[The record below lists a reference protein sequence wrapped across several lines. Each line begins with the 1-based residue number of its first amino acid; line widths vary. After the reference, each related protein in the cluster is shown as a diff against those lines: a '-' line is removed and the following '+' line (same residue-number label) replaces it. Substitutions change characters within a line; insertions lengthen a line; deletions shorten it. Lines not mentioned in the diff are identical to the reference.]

1 MKLASSLLL
10 LALTAGLAALAATG
24 VRHEVRP
31 TGDVRL
37 EDVDA
42 WFV

>member
-10 LALTAGLAALAATG
+10 LALTAGLAALAATS
-24 VRHEVRP
+24 VKHEVV
-31 TGDVRL
+31 TAGDVRL

>member
-1 MKLASSLLL
+1 MKLASSLLY
-10 LALTAGLAALAATG
+10 LALTAGLAALAVTKA
-24 VRHEVRP
+24 RPEVDWVN
-31 TGDVRL
+31 DVRL

>member
-10 LALTAGLAALAATG
+10 LALTAGLAALAATS
-24 VRHEVRP
+24 VKHEVVT

>member
-1 MKLASSLLL
+1 MKLGNSLLF
-10 LALTAGLAALAATG
+10 LALSAALAALAATG
-24 VRHEVRP
+24 ARP
-31 TGDVRL
+31 EMESTSTVRL